1 MKQKIMQDQTFIGR
15 QPIVDLEQQI
25 IGYELFFR
33 HSADAKTAVFEDEF
47 MACVSV
53 LVNTIGQM
61 DVKWLLDDKHA
72 FINVDEKMLL
82 SNFLEL
88 MSPQQTVLE
97 ILRSVQPNEAIVERC
112 QQLKKLGYRIALDN
126 PHLSVDAHLLLNYAD
141 FVKIDIQTLSIAEI
155 EKIFNQF
162 KAPSVNFIAEK
173 VETKEEFEACKDI
186 GFSMLQGYYFYRPE
200 TLATNVINASFTS
213 VVNILNMVNQ
223 DADNKAIELGFK
235 RDAVLLFKLL
245 RYINSVSYGLSCE
258 VQSINHA
265 LTILGRSQLYH
276 WLSLLK
282 VTAGEN
288 ATSQLMMKA
297 SIARGRLIELL
308 GASYFEE
315 KDLDNLFMVGVFSF
329 LDAILK
335 MPIDQVL
342 DRVQLPESVNE
353 ALLSREGLY
362 GPFLQLAEAC
372 ENADSARILELAE
385 LLQMDSSKVNQ
396 CRKSAL
402 AWAEPLGV

>member
-1 MKQKIMQDQTFIGR
+1 MQDQTFIGR
-15 QPIVDLEQQI
+15 QPIMDLEQQI
-25 IGYELFFR
+25 IGYELLFR

-47 MACVSV
+47 MACVNV

-126 PHLSVDAHLLLNYAD
+126 PHLSVDAHLLLRYAD
-141 FVKIDIQTLSIAEI
+141 FVKIDIQTLSIFEI
-155 EKIFNQF
+155 ENIFNQF
-162 KAPSVNFIAEK
+162 KVPSVSFIAEK
-173 VETKEEFEACKDI
+173 IETKEEFEVCKNM
-186 GFSMLQGYYFYRPE
+186 GFSMFQGYYFCRPE
-200 TLATNVINASFTS
+200 TLATNIINTSFAS
-213 VVNILNMVNQ
+213 VVNILNLVNQ

-265 LTILGRSQLYH
+265 LTILGRSKLYH
-276 WLSLLK
+276 WLNLLK
-282 VTAGEN
+282 VTASEN
-288 ATSQLMMKA
+288 ATSQLMMKV

-342 DRVQLPESVNE
+342 DRVQLPESVNN
-353 ALLSREGLY
+353 ALLNREGLY

-372 ENADSARILELAE
+372 ENADNARILELAE

-396 CRKSAL
+396 YRKSAL
-402 AWAEPLGV
+402 AWAENQGV

>member
-1 MKQKIMQDQTFIGR
+1 MQDQTFIGR
-15 QPIVDLEQQI
+15 QPIMDLEQQI
-25 IGYELFFR
+25 ISYELFFR

-47 MACVSV
+47 MACVNV

-72 FINVDEKMLL
+72 FINVDEKMLM
-82 SNFLEL
+82 SNFLQL

-97 ILRSVQPNEAIVERC
+97 ILRSIQPNSAIVERC

-126 PHLSVDAHLLLNYAD
+126 PHLSVDAHLLLKYAD
-141 FVKIDIQTLSIAEI
+141 FVKIDIQTLSLAGI

-162 KAPSVNFIAEK
+162 KAPSVSFIAEK
-173 VETKEEFEACKDI
+173 IETKEEFEVCKNI
-186 GFSMLQGYYFYRPE
+186 GFSMFQGYYFSRPE
-200 TLATNVINASFTS
+200 TLTANVINASFAS
-213 VVNILNMVNQ
+213 VVNILNMLNQ
-223 DADNKAIELGFK
+223 DADNKAIEVGFK

-265 LTILGRSQLYH
+265 LTILGRNQLNH
-276 WLSLLK
+276 WLNLLK

-288 ATSQLMMKA
+288 ATPQLMMKT
-297 SIARGRLIELL
+297 SIARGRFIELL
-308 GASYFEE
+308 GESYFEE
-315 KDLDNLFMVGVFSF
+315 KDLDNLFMVGIFSF

-353 ALLSREGLY
+353 AILRRQGLY

-372 ENADSARILELAE
+372 ESADGARILELAE
-385 LLQMDSSKVNQ
+385 LLQMDSSKVKAS
-396 CRKSAL
+396 RKSAL
-402 AWAEPLGV
+402 AWAEIQGV